1 MMSLRK
7 HIHRLHGD
15 NFVFRIHQ
23 LQISCLCRRVATNI
37 YYTFGLCPKN
47 SVYNVFVH
55 AGAWRVGYD
64 NIWIT
69 FLRNKLLGKHLAS
82 VSSKKLRVSPAG
94 SAPAD
99 PLTGQELQYPGER
112 VAAVV
117 IDNAPASTPQWGISS
132 ASVVLEALT
141 INDRPTSLC
150 LAYPSVSAMPTVGP
164 VTLGQDLYW
173 RLLSGQEVLPI
184 QRGAGQ
190 FTRNYLDYY
199 NLRAVDALEVGRNAF
214 SCDDVWSGAPL
225 WHTSGEEITSVLGR
239 LNLSGALGDHG
250 SSASSSAST
259 AEDSSAISALPALLP
274 QAKEPRLPEPGSR
287 DAEQVLINFAPQSTT
302 GFAYDAASGSYGM
315 LRADGTAQL
324 DANTGMQARFDN
336 LLVLYS
342 ASSLRDDGL
351 TLDYD
356 LSFGGGVWL
365 NGGRLWHITW
375 TQGTDSTFV
384 FYDADGRPLSICAG
398 RSYIAMVS
406 SVTGQELTVLDSAGQ
421 NALN

>member
-1 MMSLRK
+1 MK
-7 HIHRLHGD
+7 
-15 NFVFRIHQ
+15 RIWN
-23 LQISCLCRRVATNI
+23 LALGTAVLCAVLLCGC
-37 YYTFGLCPKN
+37 TFNG
-47 SVYNVFVH
+47 ST
-55 AGAWRVGYD
+55 A
-64 NIWIT
+64 
-69 FLRNKLLGKHLAS
+69 
-82 VSSKKLRVSPAG
+82 PAG

-117 IDNAPASTPQWGISS
+117 IDNAPASTTQWGIGS

-141 INDRPTSLC
+141 VNDRPTSLC

-259 AEDSSAISALPALLP
+259 ADNMSEGYTCLGCTAMGDAIL
-274 QAKEPRLPEPGSR
+274 
-287 DAEQVLINFAPQSTT
+287 AEI
-302 GFAYDAASGSYGM
+302 
-315 LRADGTAQL
+315 
-324 DANTGMQARFDN
+324 
-336 LLVLYS
+336 
-342 ASSLRDDGL
+342 
-351 TLDYD
+351 
-356 LSFGGGVWL
+356 
-365 NGGRLWHITW
+365 
-375 TQGTDSTFV
+375 
-384 FYDADGRPLSICAG
+384 
-398 RSYIAMVS
+398 
-406 SVTGQELTVLDSAGQ
+406 
-421 NALN
+421 

>member
-1 MMSLRK
+1 MK
-7 HIHRLHGD
+7 
-15 NFVFRIHQ
+15 RIWN
-23 LQISCLCRRVATNI
+23 LALGTAVLCAAVLCAALLCGC
-37 YYTFGLCPKN
+37 TFNG
-47 SVYNVFVH
+47 ST
-55 AGAWRVGYD
+55 A
-64 NIWIT
+64 
-69 FLRNKLLGKHLAS
+69 
-82 VSSKKLRVSPAG
+82 PAG

-117 IDNAPASTPQWGISS
+117 IDNAPASTTQWGIGS

-141 INDRPTSLC
+141 VNDRPTSLC

-225 WHTSGEEITSVLGR
+225 WHTSG
-239 LNLSGALGDHG
+239 
-250 SSASSSAST
+250 
-259 AEDSSAISALPALLP
+259 
-274 QAKEPRLPEPGSR
+274 
-287 DAEQVLINFAPQSTT
+287 
-302 GFAYDAASGSYGM
+302 
-315 LRADGTAQL
+315 ADGSAQL

-384 FYDADGRPLSICAG
+384 FSDADGRPLSICAG

>member
-1 MMSLRK
+1 M
-7 HIHRLHGD
+7 
-15 NFVFRIHQ
+15 
-23 LQISCLCRRVATNI
+23 
-37 YYTFGLCPKN
+37 
-47 SVYNVFVH
+47 
-55 AGAWRVGYD
+55 
-64 NIWIT
+64 
-69 FLRNKLLGKHLAS
+69 
-82 VSSKKLRVSPAG
+82 
-94 SAPAD
+94 
-99 PLTGQELQYPGER
+99 
-112 VAAVV
+112 
-117 IDNAPASTPQWGISS
+117 
-132 ASVVLEALT
+132 
-141 INDRPTSLC
+141 
-150 LAYPSVSAMPTVGP
+150 
-164 VTLGQDLYW
+164 
-173 RLLSGQEVLPI
+173 
-184 QRGAGQ
+184 
-190 FTRNYLDYY
+190 
-199 NLRAVDALEVGRNAF
+199 GRNAF

-225 WHTSGEEITSVLGR
+225 WHTSGEEITSVLSR

-315 LRADGTAQL
+315 LRADGSAQL
-324 DANTGMQARFDN
+324 DANTGTQARFDN
-336 LLVLYS
+336 LLILYS